1 MTSADQDLAD
11 RLRRVL
17 AAAAEDVDDGPA
29 DWPGPRPSSRRRR
42 LSLPAASSVVALA
55 GAVIAVL
62 VVAIAVLVVAIA
74 LTAGSRRQTGAS
86 SSSTAASPTSS
97 TSQSQSPAEAR
108 VTPGGVERAILGQQ
122 STPRPTAASCRAPT
136 ASEQAQASIGGA
148 KSVFFSCSITRAG
161 KPARFY
167 VQVIRST
174 GSFIAEQDHQHQDQ
188 IFGCCVARPPG

>member
-55 GAVIAVL
+55 GAV
-62 VVAIAVLVVAIA
+62 IAVLVVAIA

>member
-62 VVAIAVLVVAIA
+62 VVAIA

-97 TSQSQSPAEAR
+97 TPQSQSPAEAR